1 MRYSSL
7 LILAVFFIWISGC
20 ITQGRLTYLTFEESF
35 NYQELNSSMEK
46 LKYQYDS
53 SIQQQ
58 VSALRQIRYISK
70 HMKEPGKREMALSAL
85 TFFAFVSDDGDICDR
100 SLSRLNTVLDEPE
113 WPTHLKFTIIDSIVE
128 LVAGSLGFQ
137 EKHDGMMMVFGVE
150 PDLREDALMFLL
162 DKFEGFEPEL
172 QYHTVSALHRLLLT
186 APSLENCPE
195 NICDEDIRK
204 NQEEWDLGVEIKVAI
219 PSNADPKAV
228 EAGAYGPLTK
238 REPLEE
244 REEWNEEMD
253 ELKLVVWEWI
263 EDALDDQDVP
273 YLIQGRLI
281 RFAGEIELF
290 SLQEEKS
297 NEFIEQASE
306 WAENEDISVDLRKL
320 LGASREKVKIY
331 GFPSTKS
338 PQLSEKAYAGIINRP
353 TVFLEIHIDAIL
365 HEQFERQKSGFD
377 PGKPDAIGLAFT
389 SFDETDEGQLRRE
402 IILENVTAA
411 LQKGLLGNITYIT
424 ERVLKSIDNTRS
436 DTDLVPLLKLVGA
449 LYPSLKAQNRN
460 PRPLFETLLEKA
472 EAAETLSERR
482 LYLNAI
488 LDGAGVFPEE
498 ANLILASASDQDV
511 VTSHQINS
519 VIQKLDK
526 TF

>member
-7 LILAVFFIWISGC
+7 LISAVFFIWFSGC
-20 ITQGRLTYLTFEESF
+20 TTQGRLTYLTFEKSY

-46 LKYQYDS
+46 LKNQYDS

-58 VSALRQIRYISK
+58 YSALREIRYISK

-85 TFFAFVSDDGDICDR
+85 TFFTFMSDDGDIRDK

-113 WPTHLKFTIIDSIVE
+113 WPKHLKFTIIDSIVD

-150 PDLREDALMFLL
+150 PDLREDALLFLL
-162 DKFEGFEPEL
+162 NKFEGLEPEL
-172 QYHTVSALHRLLLT
+172 QYHTVSGLRRLLLT
-186 APSLENCPE
+186 EPSLENCPE

-297 NEFIEQASE
+297 NEFVEQVSE

-353 TVFLEIHIDAIL
+353 TDFLETHIDAIL
-365 HEQFERQKSGFD
+365 HQQLERQKSGFD
-377 PGKPDAIGLAFT
+377 PGKPAAIGLAFT
-389 SFDETDEGQLRRE
+389 SFDETDEGQLKRE
-402 IILENVTAA
+402 IILENVTEA
-411 LQKGLLGNITYIT
+411 LQKGLLMESTNLAELVSTAT
-424 ERVLKSIDNTRS
+424 DNTR
-436 DTDLVPLLKLVGA
+436 TETELVPLLKLSGA
-449 LYPSLKAQNRN
+449 LFPSFEAQNQN
-460 PRPLFETLLEKA
+460 PRPLFEKLLEKA

-482 LYLNAI
+482 LYINAV
-488 LDGAGVFPEE
+488 LDGAKIFPEE
-498 ANLILASASDQDV
+498 ANFTLASASEQDV
-511 VTSHQINS
+511 VTSYHIDS
-519 VIQKLDK
+519 TLQKLE
-526 TF
+526 